1 MPVFLFSSA
10 AVVCHGEQG
19 STGHNLI
26 HTSVC
31 KDILFRCWIFFFSPR
46 SVITEHSVRP
56 TYSEKCYLCC
66 AGMFSSP
73 RVAWLCLLILIRTGQ
88 SLHLAAKAVLVLA
101 MITSVW
107 KLKQLHQSVQVI
119 ICVLESLVFAYY
131 FSKFK
136 PSNTKNHIRIS
147 LIEM

>member
-1 MPVFLFSSA
+1 MVSREVLAITSSILQSA
-10 AVVCHGEQG
+10 R
-19 STGHNLI
+19 
-26 HTSVC
+26 TSYLGVGY
-31 KDILFRCWIFFFSPR
+31 FFFSPR

-107 KLKQLHQSVQVI
+107 KLKQLHYSVQVI

-147 LIEM
+147 LIEMWRLWMLKCSVF

>member
-10 AVVCHGEQG
+10 AVVCCGEQG
-19 STGHNLI
+19 STGHNLT

-46 SVITEHSVRP
+46 SVITEHSVCP

-73 RVAWLCLLILIRTGQ
+73 RVVWLCLLILIRTGTVFTPC
-88 SLHLAAKAVLVLA
+88 SKSSFSPGYDHLCLETQAVALVS
-101 MITSVW
+101 TSDY
-107 KLKQLHQSVQVI
+107 L
-119 ICVLESLVFAYY
+119 CA
-131 FSKFK
+131 
-136 PSNTKNHIRIS
+136 RIS
-147 LIEM
+147 GICILFFQIQAFKY